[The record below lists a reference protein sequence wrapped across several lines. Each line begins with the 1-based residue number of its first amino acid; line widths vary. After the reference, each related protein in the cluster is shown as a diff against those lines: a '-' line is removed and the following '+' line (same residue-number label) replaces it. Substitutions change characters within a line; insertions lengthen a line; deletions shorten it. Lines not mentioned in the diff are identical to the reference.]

1 MWEVYQCEVVEFD
14 ILVDEDGC
22 DLLRDDVFADLMV
35 RIRAG
40 EFFSVIIGTPCSTFS
55 VARIPKNGVYDGG
68 PRQLRDINRP
78 GLGKQDL
85 NLADQRALDLSNI
98 LVERS
103 VLIARAVRA
112 SGGTFLIE
120 NPATRSDPA
129 SDLYRWMWRSHAS
142 LWMHPS
148 VAALVAESSS
158 RMATFPQCALCG
170 EFQKWTSLLFSVEL
184 EPSLSHLRRLT
195 CVHTRH
201 AKQATGQDPDGKWK
215 SASAAAYPAAMNA
228 LLGDACRSSL
238 RSHRLHVGSS
248 RPHAADGAEHVVLTG
263 ASKASFFGGWSQR

>member
-68 PRQLRDINRP
+68 PRQLRDINRR
-78 GLGKQDL
+78 GQGRTNL
-85 NLADQRALDLSNI
+85 NLSDQRKLDLANI

-112 SGGTFLIE
+112 AGGTL
-120 NPATRSDPA
+120 P
-129 SDLYRWMWRSHAS
+129 
-142 LWMHPS
+142 
-148 VAALVAESSS
+148 
-158 RMATFPQCALCG
+158 
-170 EFQKWTSLLFSVEL
+170 
-184 EPSLSHLRRLT
+184 
-195 CVHTRH
+195 
-201 AKQATGQDPDGKWK
+201 
-215 SASAAAYPAAMNA
+215 
-228 LLGDACRSSL
+228 
-238 RSHRLHVGSS
+238 
-248 RPHAADGAEHVVLTG
+248 VL
-263 ASKASFFGGWSQR
+263 AP